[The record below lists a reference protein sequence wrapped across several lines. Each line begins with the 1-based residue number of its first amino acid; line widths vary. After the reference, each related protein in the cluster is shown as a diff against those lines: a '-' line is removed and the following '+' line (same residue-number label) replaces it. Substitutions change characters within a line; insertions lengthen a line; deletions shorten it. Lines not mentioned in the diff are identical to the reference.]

1 MDVGFRIIIP
11 ARYGSERLPGK
22 PLLEIAGKSLIQH
35 VYERACTSAATEII
49 IATDDE
55 RIHTAAQSFGAQVCM
70 TSTDHT
76 SGTERIAEV
85 ITLLDYDEG
94 DIVVNLQ
101 GDEPLIP
108 VHCLNQVAET
118 LINTPDA
125 QVSTL
130 CTTISSS
137 EEIFDPN
144 IVKVIRDRAGYAL
157 YFSRAPIPWDRDTF
171 SLMQKLSYPPNGQ
184 GAYQRHIGLYA
195 YRAGFIKQYVSSSRC
210 HLEQIESLEQLRVL
224 WQGSRIIVANA
235 KEVPPGGIDTEQD
248 LQRVKALF
256 DDQKP
261 IS

>member
-1 MDVGFRIIIP
+1 MAVDFRIIIP

-22 PLLEIAGKSLIQH
+22 PLLKIVGKPLIQH
-35 VYERACTSAATEII
+35 VYERACTSNATEII

-85 ITLLDYDEG
+85 ISLLDYDED

-108 VHCLNQVAET
+108 VHCLNQVAEI
-118 LINTPDA
+118 LINTADA

-130 CTTISSS
+130 CTAITSS

-144 IVKVIRDRAGYAL
+144 IVKVIRNRAGYAL
-157 YFSRAPIPWDRDTF
+157 YFSRAPIPWHRDTF
-171 SLMQKLSYPPNGQ
+171 SLMQKPSYPPNEQ
-184 GAYQRHIGLYA
+184 EVYQRHIGLYA
-195 YRAGFIKQYVSSSRC
+195 YRAGFIKQYVSSPSC
-210 HLEQIESLEQLRVL
+210 NLEQIESLEQLRVL
-224 WQGSRIIVANA
+224 WQGNRIIVANA
-235 KEVPPGGIDTEQD
+235 KQVPPEGIDTEQD
-248 LQRVKALF
+248 LQRVKDLF
-256 DDQKP
+256 DAQ
-261 IS
+261 